1 MGIIDTDFASEPH
14 TSVSDPDSD
23 FSEDLEERRIK
34 AGVAAKAWVTIGL
47 AWRSPD
53 VSECGTYETLLTRT
67 LQYVAYLR
75 WLAFAAH
82 AERQA
87 EQEASMRRMVAPA
100 KKKHRTAV
108 NQTNGFKKDYDA
120 PPSKLSER
128 PPSSLKSKPYRSMIA
143 GWWLEQNPEFG
154 GFDDGG
160 EWLVGFRS
168 RLKEDELHQVDW
180 EHIEELTAWHEEQE
194 QEWEREKEKQRER
207 QNRGAAQTQPLA
219 GPSSL
224 AL

>member
-1 MGIIDTDFASEPH
+1 M
-14 TSVSDPDSD
+14 
-23 FSEDLEERRIK
+23 EDLEERWIK

-67 LQYVAYLR
+67 LQYVAYLQ

-87 EQEASMRRMVAPA
+87 EQEASMRRMVVPA
-100 KKKHRTAV
+100 KKKCQTAV

-120 PPSKLSER
+120 PPSKLLECL
-128 PPSSLKSKPYRSMIA
+128 PSSLKSKPYRSMIT

-154 GFDDGG
+154 GFDDGR

-168 RLKEDELHQVDW
+168 HLKEDELHQVDW

>member
-1 MGIIDTDFASEPH
+1 VGIIDTDFASEPH

-34 AGVAAKAWVTIGL
+34 AGIAAKAWVTIGL

-67 LQYVAYLR
+67 LQYVAYLW

-100 KKKHRTAV
+100 KKKRRTAV
-108 NQTNGFKKDYDA
+108 NQTNGFKKDYDT

-168 RLKEDELHQVDW
+168 HLKEDELHQVDW
-180 EHIEELTAWHEEQE
+180 EHIEELTTWHEEQE